1 MGGYFSVP
9 TERGK
14 QIEQN
19 GRLTFNYIFTFTVVT
34 VMSKFNILQVLHT
47 YTGFITVRILSIT

>member
-9 TERGK
+9 TKRGK

-34 VMSKFNILQVLHT
+34 VTSKFNILQVLYT
-47 YTGFITVRILSIT
+47 YTGFIAVRILSIT